1 MSVEILRFPKAAP
14 AEVVPVPQPE
24 RFHARGRIVACPKCG
39 GLRYDLGGVHAPRFN
54 ADLKRVDCVG
64 EEIQP

>member
-14 AEVVPVPQPE
+14 AEVVPAPPE

-39 GLRYDLGGVHAPRFN
+39 GLRYDLGGVHAPRFS
-54 ADLKRVDCVG
+54 ADRSC
-64 EEIQP
+64 